1 MGSLQ
6 RMWLES
12 EDNLGVNCIKLRE
25 ATIQALKKKKT
36 NTQLEGSWV
45 QVWRSFLG
53 ATVKDSSPAPETW
66 IGFSFP
72 DSELEEHVEVSF

>member
-12 EDNLGVNCIKLRE
+12 ENNLGVNCMKLQE
-25 ATIQALKKKKT
+25 ATIQALKQTNKKKKKK

-45 QVWRSFLG
+45 
-53 ATVKDSSPAPETW
+53 
-66 IGFSFP
+66 
-72 DSELEEHVEVSF
+72 